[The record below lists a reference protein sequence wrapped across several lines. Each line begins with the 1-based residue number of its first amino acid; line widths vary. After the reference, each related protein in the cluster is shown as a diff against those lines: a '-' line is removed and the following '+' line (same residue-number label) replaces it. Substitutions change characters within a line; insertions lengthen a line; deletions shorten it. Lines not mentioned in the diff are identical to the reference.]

1 MSSRRP
7 PRRPPIILAVA
18 GIAGLAALLGPGCD
32 TGDGRALDPPP
43 PGATAPPRPT
53 GTTTST
59 TLAAEN
65 PPVGSEQGS
74 SIVLSSVAFAPNGP
88 IPARYTCSGDNVS
101 PPLAWAG
108 VPAGTVEL
116 ALSVVDHGTGGAP
129 FVHWAVTGLPATLTG
144 IEEGEL
150 PEQAVEARNSSTE
163 FGWYGPCPP
172 AGETHSY
179 VITLFALSEPS
190 GVASGTSGADA
201 IARVAV
207 TPGVVGTLTG
217 TFTGT

>member
-7 PRRPPIILAVA
+7 PIVLAVA
-18 GIAGLAALLGPGCD
+18 AVAALAGLLGPGCD
-32 TGDGRALDPPP
+32 TGDGRALDPPA
-43 PGATAPPRPT
+43 PGATAPLRPT

-59 TLAAEN
+59 TLTAGN

-74 SIVLSSVAFAPNGP
+74 SIVVSSVAFAPGGP
-88 IPARYTCSGDNVS
+88 IPPRYTCLGDSVS
-101 PPLAWAG
+101 PPLSWAG

-144 IEEGEL
+144 IEEDAL
-150 PEQAVEARNSSTE
+150 PEGAVEARNSSTE

-179 VITLFALSEPS
+179 VFTLFALSQPS
-190 GVASGTSGADA
+190 GVAPGTSGADA
-201 IARVAV
+201 IAQVAV

-217 TFTGT
+217 TFTGS